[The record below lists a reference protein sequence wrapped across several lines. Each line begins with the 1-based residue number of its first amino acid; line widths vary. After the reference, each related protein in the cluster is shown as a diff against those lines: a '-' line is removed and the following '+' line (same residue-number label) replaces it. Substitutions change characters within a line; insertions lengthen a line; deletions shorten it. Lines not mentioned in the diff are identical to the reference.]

1 MKRWIPVV
9 MLAVL
14 PIMIDAQSATPPSQ
28 APAKAPAPLPDMSL
42 KARFLSQYQYV
53 RGNLVKM
60 AEKMPAEL
68 YAYQPTPEVKTFAA
82 NMAHIIQSNA
92 GQCASASGRP
102 SPYAGQNLE
111 KTLTAKADVVKALT
125 DAFVMCDDV
134 FTKLTDEQLSSG
146 TYEITTTRDGQKIPL
161 KMPYVSSY
169 SSLISHNNE
178 MYGYMAVYMRLKGIV
193 PPSSDHADGK

>member
-60 AEKMPAEL
+60 AEKMPGEL

-125 DAFVMCDDV
+125 DAFVTCDDV

>member
-60 AEKMPAEL
+60 AEKMPGELLEAHQFLDAAVDQLYRKRPFQSDDERLELLFDMYESAISGKAE
-68 YAYQPTPEVKTFAA
+68 PSAA
-82 NMAHIIQSNA
+82 LETA
-92 GQCASASGRP
+92 GA
-102 SPYAGQNLE
+102 
-111 KTLTAKADVVKALT
+111 
-125 DAFVMCDDV
+125 
-134 FTKLTDEQLSSG
+134 
-146 TYEITTTRDGQKIPL
+146 
-161 KMPYVSSY
+161 
-169 SSLISHNNE
+169 
-178 MYGYMAVYMRLKGIV
+178 
-193 PPSSDHADGK
+193 